1 MRLVFVLVTTLA
13 LHGIAGAACPP
24 AGGTRSQLLELRT
37 AKWEVADNARRQSLA
52 LGMLDCLADPDPVL
66 RDEIAFEALSTW
78 LRAGKLDAVT
88 VDAIRTRELAVLA
101 NSDGDSAGFAQPF
114 AALVLAEVARI
125 DRIKP
130 ILGDPQRA
138 ELVRAGTRYLS
149 SVRDY
154 RGFDEK
160 QGWRHGVAH
169 ASDLMMQLALNPAL
183 GKTAQQQILAAVAA
197 QLSAAGA
204 QSPAVFFHY
213 GEGER
218 LMRPVFYLARRG
230 ELDAPDWAAWCAG
243 LVPPAAERAAITQAS
258 LARRHNLQGFLMP
271 LYVSLNESKDVAQ
284 RERLLPAVKKALEQL
299 D

>member
-1 MRLVFVLVTTLA
+1 MRLVFAIAATLA

-24 AGGTRSQLLELRT
+24 AGTSRAQLLELRP
-37 AKWEVADNARRQSLA
+37 AKWEVADNARRQALA
-52 LGMLDCLADPDPVL
+52 LGMLDCLGDPDPIL
-66 RDEIAFEALSTW
+66 RDEIAFDSLSAW
-78 LRAGKLDAVT
+78 MRGQKLEPAT
-88 VDAIRTRELAVLA
+88 VDRIRRSQLAALDKP
-101 NSDGDSAGFAQPF
+101 DGAGFAQPF

-130 ILGDPQRA
+130 ILGEPQRA
-138 ELVRAGTRYLS
+138 ELVAAGTRYLS
-149 SVRDY
+149 NVRDY

-183 GKTAQQQILAAVAA
+183 GKAAQQQILAAVAA
-197 QLSAAGA
+197 QLTAAGA

-243 LVPPAAERAAITQAS
+243 LALPAAERAATTQAS
-258 LARRHNLQGFLMP
+258 LAHRHNLQGFLMP

>member
-1 MRLVFVLVTTLA
+1 MRLVLVFATTLA

-24 AGGTRSQLLELRT
+24 AGSTRSQLLELRT

-52 LGMLDCLADPDPVL
+52 LGLLDCLADPDPIL
-66 RDEIAFEALSTW
+66 RDDVAFEALSTW
-78 LRAGKLDAVT
+78 LRADKLDAVT
-88 VDAIRTRELAVLA
+88 VDAIRTRALTLLAK
-101 NSDGDSAGFAQPF
+101 SDADGAGFAQPF
-114 AALVLAEVARI
+114 AALVLAEVARV

-130 ILGDPQRA
+130 ILGEPQRA
-138 ELVRAGTRYLS
+138 ELVGAGTRYLS
-149 SVRDY
+149 NVRDY

-183 GKTAQQQILAAVAA
+183 GKAAQQQILAAVAA
-197 QLSAAGA
+197 QLTAAGA

-243 LVPPAAERAAITQAS
+243 LALPAAERAATTQAS
-258 LARRHNLQGFLMP
+258 LAHRHNLQGFLMP
-271 LYVSLNESKDVAQ
+271 LYVSLNESKDAAQ
-284 RERLLPAVKKALEQL
+284 RERLLPAVKKALKQF

>member
-1 MRLVFVLVTTLA
+1 MRLVFVLATILA

-24 AGGTRSQLLELRT
+24 AGDTRAQLLELRT
-37 AKWEVADNARRQSLA
+37 AKWEVADNARRQALA
-52 LGMLDCLADPDPVL
+52 LGLLACLADPDPIL
-66 RDEIAFEALSTW
+66 RDDIAFEALSTW
-78 LRAGKLDAVT
+78 LRGDKLDAVT
-88 VDAIRTRELAVLA
+88 IDAIRTRALTLLAKA
-101 NSDGDSAGFAQPF
+101 DGAGFAQPF
-114 AALVLAEVARI
+114 AALVLAEVARV

-130 ILGDPQRA
+130 ILGEPQRA
-138 ELVRAGTRYLS
+138 ELVGAGTRYLS
-149 SVRDY
+149 NVRDY

-183 GKTAQQQILAAVAA
+183 GKAAQQQILAAVAA
-197 QLSAAGA
+197 QLTAAGA

-230 ELDAPDWAAWCAG
+230 ELDAPDWATWCAG
-243 LVPPAAERAAITQAS
+243 LALPAAERAATTQAS
-258 LARRHNLQGFLMP
+258 LAHRHNLQGFLMP

-284 RERLLPAVKKALEQL
+284 RERLLPAVKKALEQF

>member
-1 MRLVFVLVTTLA
+1 MRLVLVLATTLA

-24 AGGTRSQLLELRT
+24 AGTSRAQLLELRP
-37 AKWEVADNARRQSLA
+37 AKWEVADNARRQALA
-52 LGMLDCLADPDPVL
+52 LGMLDCLGDPDPIL
-66 RDEIAFEALSTW
+66 RDEIAFDSLSAW
-78 LRAGKLDAVT
+78 MRGQKLEPAT
-88 VDAIRTRELAVLA
+88 VDRIRRSQLAALDKPDA
-101 NSDGDSAGFAQPF
+101 AGFVQPF
-114 AALVLAEVARI
+114 AALLLAEVARV

-130 ILGDPQRA
+130 ILGEPQRA
-138 ELVRAGTRYLS
+138 ELVGAGTRYLS
-149 SVRDY
+149 NVRDY

-183 GKTAQQQILAAVAA
+183 GKAAQQQILAAVAA

-204 QSPAVFFHY
+204 QTPAVFFHY

-230 ELDAPDWAAWCAG
+230 ELDAADWAAWCAG
-243 LVPPAAERAAITQAS
+243 LALPAAERAATTQAS
-258 LARRHNLQGFLMP
+258 LAHRHNLQGFLMP